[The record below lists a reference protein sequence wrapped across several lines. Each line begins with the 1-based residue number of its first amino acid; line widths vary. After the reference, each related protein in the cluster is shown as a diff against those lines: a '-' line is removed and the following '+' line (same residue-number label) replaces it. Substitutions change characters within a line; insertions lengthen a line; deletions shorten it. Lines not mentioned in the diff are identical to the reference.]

1 LGNLQLDDRLRGYM
15 RRHLGDCDAEF
26 GFTANDNQIEHM
38 LVENDSMDM
47 MAMSVIKSPITHVQF
62 RLVEEVK
69 AWHLCR
75 QSMTAGAL
83 YEVKEAWGPSWSP
96 VRMHVGAVYK
106 DPKTETN
113 VEMWWVHDFALK
125 RLYIAKL
132 SLKREEGLE
141 IPIRLLL
148 RAAVHEAMW
157 FKLREI
163 VAWDPNPRLL
173 AQAERLVKDLGQDMT
188 ATHENR
194 SEMVPC
200 FRWHGGEDKDVVWRN
215 GEYWS
220 WC

>member
-1 LGNLQLDDRLRGYM
+1 
-15 RRHLGDCDAEF
+15 
-26 GFTANDNQIEHM
+26 
-38 LVENDSMDM
+38 
-47 MAMSVIKSPITHVQF
+47 MAMSAIQSPTTHAQF
-62 RLVEEVK
+62 RLVGEVK
-69 AWHLCR
+69 GWHLCR
-75 QSMTAGAL
+75 QSMTTGTFFG
-83 YEVKEAWGPSWSP
+83 VQQSWGPTWSS

-106 DPKTETN
+106 DPKTETK
-113 VEMWWVHDFALK
+113 VEAWWVHDFALK

-132 SLKREEGLE
+132 SLKRDEGLE
-141 IPIRLLL
+141 IPIMLVL

-163 VAWDPNPRLL
+163 VAWDPNPRLV

-200 FRWHGGEDKDVVWRN
+200 FRWHGGEDKDVVWRD